1 MRRGDEGA
9 GLREVMQAVHRDAM
23 WGLTRT
29 VMWLVWFSF
38 TALKRCSAGNV
49 KMRMPGR

>member
-23 WGLTRT
+23 WGFTRT
-29 VMWLVWFSF
+29 CMWLVCLSF

-49 KMRMPGR
+49 GMGMPER